1 MIINIALLREKVNAY
16 KQVLENTLNYRK
28 EWKDKTRQVI
38 KNTLQTISEQTGLKA
53 SVTEKNNIENLEAVI
68 LDLGR
73 SSSGI
78 AESFENTE
86 VKRLMVKS
94 NGSLIYQQLF
104 NGKIMVMMAS
114 PYIEG
119 YGEPKSPKSLQ
130 IMRPDEVTE
139 QIIFRHVKDLLDDIT
154 EWEDY
159 DDEDPKTKVPFQ
171 AIGFRHTVQLAEG
184 NGNKEENSDR
194 SKQ

>member
-154 EWEDY
+154 E
-159 DDEDPKTKVPFQ
+159 
-171 AIGFRHTVQLAEG
+171 
-184 NGNKEENSDR
+184 
-194 SKQ
+194 